1 MSSNNTVAPELIER
15 IARLPGLRYI
25 YGKDGHIYLIVDT
38 PEGRANRVEV
48 LGKGARALRQL
59 QIIVTMI
66 EGVLSHMG
74 YEDPASA
81 RIDMDRWLTI
91 RWETQELVDNNVS
104 LSDFQQQVTQ
114 FGNELLG

>member
-1 MSSNNTVAPELIER
+1 MPSNMIAPELTER

-38 PEGRANRVEV
+38 PEGRADRVEI
-48 LGKGARALRQL
+48 LGKGARALKNL

-81 RIDMDRWLTI
+81 RIDMSRWLVV
-91 RWETQELVDNNVS
+91 RWETQEVLDS
-104 LSDFQQQVTQ
+104 GASEFDFRQQITQ